1 MEASPA
7 PMELDRTLS
16 ADGSASKTPGFY
28 AIELN
33 KTLWEV
39 PLKYQDL
46 TQIGTG
52 AYGSVW

>member
-1 MEASPA
+1 MDASPA
-7 PMELDRTLS
+7 PMELDS
-16 ADGSASKTPGFY
+16 TPSVGTAAKKDGFY

-39 PLKYQDL
+39 PMKYQDL